1 MVELLRLL
9 LTLVVTAI
17 GYRIGTRI
25 DTMPFGLGGDPATPR
40 LIGSVL
46 GAFVGYVVGGVFG
59 RRFEQGLD
67 KLPTSF
73 LPQVSGPQLFAGAFG
88 VMLGIVIGLALSI
101 PILAFAPLSIGWSVS
116 ALLVVVATIISAR
129 LFASRAD
136 DLLSMT
142 GLRQRGPLVARRL
155 DDDQKSYIV
164 DSSAAIDGRILELA
178 KIGLIEGQMWI
189 PAFVIDELQGLA
201 DSAEKSRRR
210 RGRRGLEVLDAL
222 QTADLSHVAVLED
235 EIPEF
240 EEVDAKLLALAD
252 RAGSILATTDTHL
265 AKAAEIRGI
274 RILNPGVLG
283 ENLKPL
289 IRAGEV
295 VRVPVTKPGTE
306 AGQGVG
312 YMDDGTMVVIDNS
325 VQFVGQEIDVEITS
339 TTKTAIGRM
348 LFGRPV

>member
-9 LTLVVTAI
+9 LTLVVTAV
-17 GYRIGTRI
+17 GYRIGTGI
-25 DTMPFGLGGDPATPR
+25 EAAPFGMEVDPATPR

-46 GAFVGYVVGGVFG
+46 GAFLGYVVGGVFG
-59 RRFEQGLD
+59 RRFQRSLD
-67 KLPTSF
+67 NLPTSF

-88 VMLGIVIGLALSI
+88 VMMGIVLGVVLSI
-101 PILAFAPLSIGWSVS
+101 PILAFTPLSIGWSVS
-116 ALLVVVATIISAR
+116 TLLIVVFTIVSAR
-129 LFASRAD
+129 LFASRAE

-142 GLRQRGPLVARRL
+142 GLRSRGPLVARRL
-155 DDDQKSYIV
+155 DDDQKSYLI

-222 QTADLSHVAVLED
+222 QTADLSHVSVLED

-252 RAGSILATTDTHL
+252 RAGAILATTDTHL

-274 RILNPGVLG
+274 RVLNPGVVG

-306 AGQGVG
+306 QDQGVG
-312 YMDDGTMVVIDNS
+312 YMDDGTMVVIDNGA
-325 VQFVGQEIDVEITS
+325 QFVGQEIDIEVTS
-339 TTKTAIGRM
+339 TTKTAVGRM